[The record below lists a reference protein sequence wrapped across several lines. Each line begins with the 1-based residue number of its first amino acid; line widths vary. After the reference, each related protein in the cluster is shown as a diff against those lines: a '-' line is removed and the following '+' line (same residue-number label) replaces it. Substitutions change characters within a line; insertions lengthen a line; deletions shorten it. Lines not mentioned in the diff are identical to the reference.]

1 MTNTS
6 KENLLKILLNIPE
19 EQPHDNKATFNK
31 EYRYGSQYDTDNP
44 LNFDQLQWNGYTIGL
59 NGDIGGLG
67 GYLYLYDNEGKQV
80 FKGKPI
86 FKNTE
91 CSLIS
96 IDIDENG
103 NLYGLIVYNNEL
115 YLTYFNNI
123 FMKTAEGNYEL
134 IIKKTYSLASMYQ
147 EIRNQIGGGKGTVF
161 NTDIKKSPISGQ
173 FVITWAFNTDGANYT
188 LITVLYNVNV
198 GSDNTY
204 SYKSANIGTYS
215 NNWIKSVKVNWQN
228 TSFTML
234 IMSSDF
240 SSTAT
245 GAQFYK
251 VTGNFDENSTITS
264 NLILNQNNYYATDFG
279 NSLDT
284 SSKNAV
290 QTEDSI
296 YFVSN
301 QVNGTDLITTIY
313 RYTTSLKVVWQRI
326 SVYNN
331 YYFVGKTNI
340 VKINNQ
346 IFAWCCLGTGTENK
360 YNNHFMHIVGDNV
373 NICNIEDI
381 DYRLGMV
388 CTIQNFFNLY
398 VIYLENY
405 GNVEYKIIYTYKDTY
420 NGEPYYSDTSITS
433 ENLQLFNY
441 SNEIIFDR
449 DLYNKKIIGNSISS
463 ITQIPYNYLNNDVVV
478 SENLKSYNNNVI
490 DTYNEEI
497 IKNLYEEIQINN
509 IDTYM
514 ITDNNNGSVYNQ
526 NSSLEL
532 VNNIF
537 NGFENEYKITHY
549 RVNYSNN
556 THLDRP
562 INHIEQNGTIGKIT
576 IYVNVENAVN
586 LQLFDKN
593 FTTPF
598 VTIDLGGYT
607 TGIYKIEQYVKVE

>member
-6 KENLLKILLNIPE
+6 KENLLKILLNVPTE
-19 EQPHDNKATFNK
+19 NPHENKATFNK
-31 EYRYGSQYDTDNP
+31 EYRYGAEYETDNP

-59 NGDIGGLG
+59 NGDLGGLG
-67 GYLYLYDNEGKQV
+67 GYLYLYDNEGKLI
-80 FKGKPI
+80 FKGKPT

-103 NLYGLIVYNNEL
+103 NLYGLIVYDNEL

-123 FMKTAEGNYEL
+123 FMKTTEGNYEL

-173 FVITWAFNTDGANYT
+173 FVITWAFNTDGASYT

-204 SYKSANIGTYS
+204 SYKSANIGTYDY
-215 NNWIKSVKVNWQN
+215 NWIKSVKVNWQN

-240 SSTAT
+240 SSIAT
-245 GAQFYK
+245 DAQFYK
-251 VTGNFDENSTITS
+251 ITGNFDENSTITS
-264 NLILNQNNYYATDFG
+264 TLILNQNDYYATDYG
-279 NSLDT
+279 LSTNT

-290 QTEDSI
+290 QTENSI

-313 RYTTSLKVVWQRI
+313 RYTTSLKVIWQRI
-326 SVYNN
+326 SPYNN
-331 YYFVGKTNI
+331 NSLVGKTNI

-346 IFAWCCLGTGTENK
+346 IFAWCCLGSDTEGK
-360 YNNHFMHIVGDNV
+360 YNNHFMHIIGNEA

-381 DYRLGMV
+381 DYRLGLV

-405 GNVEYKIIYTYKDTY
+405 GTVEYKIIYTYKDTY
-420 NGEPYYSDTSITS
+420 NGEPYYSDTSVTS

-441 SNEIIFDR
+441 SNKIIFDR
-449 DLYNKKIIGNSISS
+449 DLYNKKIIGNSITS
-463 ITQIPYNYLNNDVVV
+463 ITQIPYNYLNSDVVV
-478 SENLKSYNNNVI
+478 SESLKSYNNNII

-497 IKNLYEEIQINN
+497 MKNLYEEVQINN

-514 ITDNNNGSVYNQ
+514 VFDNNNGSVFNQ

-549 RVNYSNN
+549 RVNYSNG
-556 THLDRP
+556 HLDRP

-576 IYVNVENAVN
+576 LYINVENAVN
-586 LQLFDKN
+586 VQLYDEN

-598 VTIDLGGYT
+598 VTIDLSNYT

>member
-31 EYRYGSQYDTDNP
+31 EYRYGPEYDTDNP

-59 NGDIGGLG
+59 NGDLGELG
-67 GYLYLYDNEGKQV
+67 GYLYLYNNEGKQV

-103 NLYGLIVYNNEL
+103 NLYGLIVYDNEL

-161 NTDIKKSPISGQ
+161 NADIKKSPISGQ
-173 FVITWAFNTDGANYT
+173 FVITRAYNTDGADYT

-198 GSDNTY
+198 GSENTY
-204 SYKSANIGTYS
+204 SYKSANIGTYEY
-215 NNWIKSVKVNWQN
+215 NWIKSVKVNWQN

-251 VTGNFDENSTITS
+251 VTGNFDENSIVTS
-264 NLILNQNNYYATDFG
+264 NLILNQNNYYSTDFG

-301 QVNGTDLITTIY
+301 QVNGTNLITTIY
-313 RYTTSLKVVWQRI
+313 RYTNSLKAIWQKTSI
-326 SVYNN
+326 YNN
-331 YYFVGKTNI
+331 YYFIGKSNI

-346 IFAWCCLGTGTENK
+346 IFAWCCLGTEIENK
-360 YNNHFMHIVGDNV
+360 YNNYFMHIVGDNV
-373 NICNIEDI
+373 NICNIEGI

-420 NGEPYYSDTSITS
+420 NGESYYSDTSITS

-441 SNEIIFDR
+441 LNQIIFDR

-463 ITQIPYNYLNNDVVV
+463 ITQIPYNYLNNDIVV

-497 IKNLYEEIQINN
+497 IKNLYEEVQINN

-537 NGFENEYKITHY
+537 NGFEDEYKITHY
-549 RVNYSNN
+549 RVNYNNN